1 LGWATLLAPVVPL
14 VLAFGLAW
22 VGPLVL
28 TGPPVLAGGRGGAFV
43 AAAGGFVAAAGG
55 DGWGRVGAGEA
66 AVDGWV
72 AGVAG
77 VGRVITPSLRSSCC
91 LRTALLRLARA
102 ELTQLA
108 ACFQATGSELAL
120 ASFNCW
126 IFARIAAAMT
136 CGSGSP
142 VRKPSTSYG

>member
-1 LGWATLLAPVVPL
+1 MGWPTLLAPVVPL

-28 TGPPVLAGGRGGAFV
+28 TGPPVLAGGR
-43 AAAGGFVAAAGG
+43 AGGVVAAAGG
-55 DGWGRVGAGEA
+55 DGWGRGGAGEA
-66 AVDGWV
+66 AVGGWV
-72 AGVAG
+72 AGVAV

-142 VRKPSTSYG
+142 GCKPSTSYG

>member
-1 LGWATLLAPVVPL
+1 MGWATLLAPVVPL

-28 TGPPVLAGGRGGAFV
+28 TGPPVLAGGR
-43 AAAGGFVAAAGG
+43 AGGFVAAAGG
-55 DGWGRVGAGEA
+55 DGWGRGGAGEA
-66 AVDGWV
+66 AVGGWV
-72 AGVAG
+72 AGVAV

-142 VRKPSTSYG
+142 GCKPSTSYG

>member
-28 TGPPVLAGGRGGAFV
+28 AGPPVLAGGRAGGFV
-43 AAAGGFVAAAGG
+43 AAAAGFVAAAGG

-66 AVDGWV
+66 AVGGWV
-72 AGVAG
+72 AGVAV

-142 VRKPSTSYG
+142 GCNPSTSYG